1 MYNLPSYDVKNFSV
15 GPGILYV
22 GPIGSTP
29 TIDVGITRAG
39 AVMTVERDKEK
50 VMAGSPQHMIDAIA
64 VSETAQL
71 EVTGIEWNLSNL
83 SRVLGAGITS
93 HTGALENL
101 ALGGELSFDKVAVM
115 YRHVTKAGHTI
126 FVKLWEATGS
136 GRMVINFNER
146 LHEFPYTFEC
156 HDATTDW
163 AGDSLDQ
170 DRRLFE
176 IERRKQ

>member
-15 GPGILYV
+15 GPGILYI
-22 GPIGSTP
+22 GATGSTP

-39 AVMTVERDKEK
+39 AVLTVERDKER

-64 VSETAQL
+64 VAETCVFEL
-71 EVTGIEWNLSNL
+71 TGVEWNISNL
-83 SRVLGAGITS
+83 SRVLGAGVTS
-93 HTGALENL
+93 HTGALENIGF
-101 ALGGELSFDKVAVM
+101 GGELSFDHYAVM

-126 FVKLWEATGS
+126 FVKLWDASGS

-146 LHEFPYTFEC
+146 LHEFPYTFEA